1 MGRSCALQ
9 VLQHRPRV
17 DWYELAMI
25 ISLRRR
31 KYFGHGG
38 LTLMVGRVDAKYR
51 VELCWMSGHWFAM
64 RRQEIFWGSALKVC
78 RLRAHDWQLL
88 LF

>member
-17 DWYELAMI
+17 DWYELAI
-25 ISLRRR
+25 TISLRGR
-31 KYFGHGG
+31 KYFGRGGG

-51 VELCWMSGHWFAM
+51 VELCWMSGLCFAK
-64 RRQEIFWGSALKVC
+64 RRQEIFWPSALKVC
-78 RLRAHDWQLL
+78 RL
-88 LF
+88 